1 MNEAYSVKLYN
12 DRKSF
17 ILLSHFIKKT
27 QKTPQR
33 EIDKAQRLMDEY
45 KERSKNSENR

>member
-1 MNEAYSVKLYN
+1 MKEAYSAKLYKN
-12 DRKSF
+12 RKRF

-33 EIDKAQRLMDEY
+33 EIDKAQRLMDDY